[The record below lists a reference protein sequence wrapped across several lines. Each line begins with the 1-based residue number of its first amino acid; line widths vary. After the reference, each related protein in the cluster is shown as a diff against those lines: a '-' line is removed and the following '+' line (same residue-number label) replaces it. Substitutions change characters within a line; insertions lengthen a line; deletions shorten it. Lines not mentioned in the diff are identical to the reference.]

1 MLGRLLTKR
10 ELHHERVVGPG
21 NDRHYEQHREP
32 LHRPDAAGAPFRPG
46 TTPGRATAVAAV
58 PVVVVIVPRHGHTVA
73 AAAAGSVVGPV
84 LAAVVPCSA
93 VAVVLQHFQHC

>member
-1 MLGRLLTKR
+1 M
-10 ELHHERVVGPG
+10 
-21 NDRHYEQHREP
+21 
-32 LHRPDAAGAPFRPG
+32 
-46 TTPGRATAVAAV
+46 AAV